1 MILQSLIIVTVY
13 LTCKTATSNNNEL
26 ISDNFPTPIADNV
39 PLNILINLGAKPG
52 YCRVSG
58 SGIYSYGCSFTVND
72 TILITGA
79 YLHGGT
85 WS

>member
-1 MILQSLIIVTVY
+1 MALHSMVIVTVY

-26 ISDNFPTPIADNV
+26 ISYDFPAPVADNV
-39 PLNILINLGAKPG
+39 PLNILINLGAKSG

-58 SGIYSYGCSFTVND
+58 TGIYSYNCSFAVND